1 MELDAYFTEVSTTK
15 ISELLTSYPLASDY
29 LANIRLDK
37 INHELTLPEALLD
50 VDEDILEEFGLTRD
64 SVVLHFCSFLSAFS
78 KNTELNGEISSI
90 TILGGRDKSG
100 KPEQVEITVVPGEI
114 VSIVGPTGSGKS
126 RLLEDIE
133 CLAQRDTP
141 TGRQILLNGAAP
153 TDERRFATGGKLVA
167 QLSQNMNFVMDLTVR
182 EFLEMHAKSRMT
194 ADPAET
200 ADRCFVCANTLAGE
214 KFTPET
220 KVTQLS
226 GGQSRALMIADTAL
240 MSASPIILIDE
251 IENAGIDRR
260 EAIKLL
266 ANHEKIILMS
276 THDPLLALRADKRI
290 VIKNGGIAKI
300 LVTTE
305 TERQSLDYI
314 QQMDEILQ
322 NLRNHLRKGDTIT
335 MEMIPKMEDNYLGTL

>member
-1 MELDAYFTEVSTTK
+1 
-15 ISELLTSYPLASDY
+15 
-29 LANIRLDK
+29 
-37 INHELTLPEALLD
+37 
-50 VDEDILEEFGLTRD
+50 
-64 SVVLHFCSFLSAFS
+64 
-78 KNTELNGEISSI
+78 
-90 TILGGRDKSG
+90 
-100 KPEQVEITVVPGEI
+100 
-114 VSIVGPTGSGKS
+114 
-126 RLLEDIE
+126 
-133 CLAQRDTP
+133 
-141 TGRQILLNGAAP
+141 
-153 TDERRFATGGKLVA
+153 
-167 QLSQNMNFVMDLTVR
+167 MNFVMDLTVR

-194 ADPAET
+194 TDPAET
-200 ADRCFVCANTLAGE
+200 ADRCFACANTLAGE

-305 TERQSLDYI
+305 TERQSLDHI

-335 MEMIPKMEDNYLGTL
+335 MEMIPKMEDNHVGTL